1 MASKKKQDVA
11 TEKREDGTETAAPS
25 ATPRVGTLLVVAD
38 GFLWQNDLPTSPG
51 PLLPG
56 ARERLLAARDRA
68 DRVVIA
74 SFCCNT
80 HAGAQRVR
88 AIIERDLNLPLSAS
102 FDLHTAVGFPL
113 FDEVVG
119 AC

>member
-1 MASKKKQDVA
+1 MANKKTVSNEAVA
-11 TEKREDGTETAAPS
+11 AISAAI
-25 ATPRVGTLLVVAD
+25 ALPRVGTLLVIAD
-38 GFLWQNDLPTSPG
+38 GYLWHSDLPDSPG
-51 PLLPG
+51 ALLPDAEQKLLD
-56 ARERLLAARDRA
+56 ARARA

-88 AIIERDLNLPLSAS
+88 GIIERDLNLPLSNT
-102 FDLHTAVGFPL
+102 FDLHTAIGFPL
-113 FDEVVG
+113 FDDVIG